1 MLLPKISLAKINY
14 TSFCIHMHVLTQ
26 ISHIKYQLILHVW
39 SSHASNSTS
48 FTEPNTLTHH
58 RQVFDFLMYI
68 MCHACCHFAMQDGF
82 TPKSV
87 LHSIGAT
94 RSWS

>member
-14 TSFCIHMHVLTQ
+14 TFFCIHMRVLTQ

-39 SSHASNSTS
+39 NSHASNSAS
-48 FTEPNTLTHH
+48 FTRPNTLTHH
-58 RQVFDFLMYI
+58 RKVFDSLCTLLVM
-68 MCHACCHFAMQDGF
+68 HAATSPCRMASLQR
-82 TPKSV
+82 SV
-87 LHSIGAT
+87 LHSMGAA